1 MGHLSAYIVL
11 SQKTSAISKKRILR
25 MYFVRGC
32 LLHGWIGLLV
42 VNVRQWKD
50 SYRRGSYKGGEQ
62 HTVSSNSTKFSLLG
76 RATLPGASPLGRTM
90 CLRLTGNSRVSMFAA
105 PDIGT
110 HGFLEFWP
118 PLPVQLS
125 GILVSQWVTH
135 STLCAH

>member
-1 MGHLSAYIVL
+1 MKCPL
-11 SQKTSAISKKRILR
+11 
-25 MYFVRGC
+25 M
-32 LLHGWIGLLV
+32 
-42 VNVRQWKD
+42 
-50 SYRRGSYKGGEQ
+50 
-62 HTVSSNSTKFSLLG
+62 SSVT
-76 RATLPGASPLGRTM
+76 ADGASPLGRTM

-105 PDIGT
+105 PDLGT

>member
-50 SYRRGSYKGGEQ
+50 SYRRVSYKGGEQ
-62 HTVSSNSTKFSLLG
+62 HTVSNYGEGDEEHGEGYEQLPSDANL
-76 RATLPGASPLGRTM
+76 RAPAQKIEAANTTSASPLMSANADRM
-90 CLRLTGNSRVSMFAA
+90 LLLM
-105 PDIGT
+105 
-110 HGFLEFWP
+110 
-118 PLPVQLS
+118 
-125 GILVSQWVTH
+125 
-135 STLCAH
+135 